1 MGTVRLYMKG
11 PVSPIPNPTQSDLH
25 VNVPLTNV
33 SIAYKQASSAYIAD
47 KVFPKVP
54 VQKQSDLYWKY
65 SKSDWRR
72 TDVQR
77 RAPSTET
84 PGVGW
89 NVTTDSYFCHV
100 YGVHKDVDD
109 QLRAN
114 ADSTFRMDSDATQF
128 ITNQLLLKRDL
139 DWNATYFKTGVWA
152 KEYAGT
158 AAGSGTD
165 EFKKWDDPSSDPIG
179 DVATWVLN
187 FRRINGFKPNIM
199 VLGADTMKALKQ
211 HPDIID
217 RIKYTQRGIV
227 TEDLI
232 ATLFD
237 VDKLF
242 TSYATS
248 ATTEQIPDAVAQ
260 DAAATYDFITPS
272 KGALLLNAPSSP
284 SLMTPSAGYTFT
296 WSGYLGGNSEGIRV
310 KRFRMEPI
318 ASDRIEAEAT
328 YDQKVVCPDLGV
340 YIGTAVS

>member
-1 MGTVRLYMKG
+1 M
-11 PVSPIPNPTQSDLH
+11 PNPTQSDLH

-54 VQKQSDLYWKY
+54 VKKQSDLYWKY

-72 TDVQR
+72 TDVQK

-89 NVTTDSYFCHV
+89 NVTTDQYYAHV
-100 YGVHKDVDD
+100 YGVHKDIDD

-114 ADSTFRMDSDATQF
+114 ADSNFKMDSDATQF

-139 DWNATYFKTGVWA
+139 DWNSTYFKGGVWET
-152 KEYAGT
+152 EYKGV
-158 AAGSGTD
+158 AASPATGQ
-165 EFKKWDDPSSDPIG
+165 FIQWDNAASDPIG
-179 DVATWVLN
+179 DVSKWIID
-187 FRRINGFKPNIM
+187 FRRLNGFKPNVM
-199 VLGADTMKALKQ
+199 VLGAHTMNALKN

-227 TEDLI
+227 SEDLI

-237 VDKLF
+237 VDKLLV
-242 TSYATS
+242 SYATV
-248 ATTEQIPDAVAQ
+248 ADTPQIPDAVTQ
-260 DAAATYDFITPS
+260 DAGAKYDFITPT
-272 KGALLLNAPSSP
+272 KGALLLNTPSSP
-284 SLMTPSAGYTFT
+284 SLMTPAAGYTFT

-318 ASDRIEAEAT
+318 ASDRIEAEMT
-328 YDQKVVCPDLGV
+328 YDMKVVCKDLGV
-340 YIGTAVS
+340 FIDSAVA